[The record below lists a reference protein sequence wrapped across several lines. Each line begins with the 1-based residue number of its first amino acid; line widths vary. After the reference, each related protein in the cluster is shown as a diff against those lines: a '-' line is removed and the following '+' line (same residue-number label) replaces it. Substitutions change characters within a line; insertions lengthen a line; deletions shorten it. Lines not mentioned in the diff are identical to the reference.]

1 MEEKEVQRL
10 KKEKEIKEERFENHG
25 RLKSYFQVPNL
36 SLRSRSN
43 TKRFHELPDEEALE
57 IEKKNRERRRA
68 ESRNSK
74 FRLS

>member
-1 MEEKEVQRL
+1 VAASGAAL
-10 KKEKEIKEERFENHG
+10 LPWTKKTFVVFNDRDN
-25 RLKSYFQVPNL
+25 
-36 SLRSRSN
+36 
-43 TKRFHELPDEEALE
+43 ELPDEEALE